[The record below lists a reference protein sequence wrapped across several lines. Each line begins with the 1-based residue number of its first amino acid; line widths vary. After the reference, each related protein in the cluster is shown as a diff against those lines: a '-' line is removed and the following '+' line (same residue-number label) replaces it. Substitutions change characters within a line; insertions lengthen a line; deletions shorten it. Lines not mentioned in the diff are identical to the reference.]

1 MNDGWLQHASTSNRI
16 KKTYVQGFLDISGHI
31 IVRNSGIK
39 LTAGDISMNGNI
51 ISDGTAELGLTNI
64 SGYDLTT
71 TNDVLI
77 KKNLD
82 VTQNLNVSNTSV
94 LTGNVGVGTNA
105 SITKAL
111 DVSGNVNISKNL
123 NVENI
128 LTSGNVSVSG
138 NSLIDGNVAIKK
150 TIEAGNN
157 YSLDISGNTRTDQNA
172 YFNKSVVAGPLVDI
186 NTDVSNASLYVHVP
200 YNNTDASYNVIMNV
214 PKNLYKSEH
223 DGNANQVNHLE
234 INTNN
239 RTILP
244 YVMDSNGIVGTDANP
259 GVEGTYGWNL
269 GGPGHNK
276 FDKVFTRELEV
287 GDNTIQIEDA
297 SGNRISMGFDA
308 TTGAVNYTVRT
319 QDTADASG
327 DTFVIKGVQTQK
339 ISSGK
344 GTIDPS
350 LLEFTGLAFGDTFDA
365 GINYSFTNAYTYNLS
380 INNYSGNETAFS
392 TTSSSQTLVNFI
404 GTINQ
409 TTLLATISNGDSAT
423 IRVGSTD
430 GRTNATTHALPGID
444 GSGSLMNLSD
454 RIISVKNNAGT
465 LEWTLW
471 NSENYVSSIG
481 NYLHYIELKNINM
494 ASGTYFVAKTQ
505 GTLVYNITN
514 TDFMTTADLT
524 SVNGDLYLYIER
536 GPGKNWTKIPV
547 SLPQAGSIQTQ
558 MLANSAVT
566 SDKLANG
573 SVTGDKLASG
583 SLSGQKITDNTI
595 PGSKIQDANITAN
608 KIATNAIT
616 GDKINVGA
624 INTSNLIVD
633 GVITT
638 NKIASGNIT
647 NALLA
652 NDSVNAV
659 NILDD
664 AITKDKIIDDAI
676 SELKLQ
682 GNSVTTNKVKDL
694 NITTEKINTY
704 AVTSSK
710 LADLAVSTG
719 KIANG
724 AIDDS
729 KLAVNSVT
737 NPKIYSRAVT
747 TAKIDTYAVTADKLA
762 ANAVTTSKLTNQSV
776 TNGKI
781 AFGTITNDKI
791 SDNTITSTKVASGLI
806 DASNLIVDGVVHGS
820 KITDA
825 SITNAKMADG
835 VISTSDMLGDGI
847 IVSSKLAQQVIN
859 NANLI
864 SDGIVTS
871 EKLAPGLLE
880 NIGSSSSGNSN
891 PTPDGAFNGSYTDV
905 DPKIYTY
912 NTTLMSG
919 GGVYGYQSKISSD
932 GLLNVLRKGT
942 SSGSNFFVTRRSSIY
957 SDWPDITTDTTYPN
971 VSSNTIIYN
980 NLTPYGFDI
989 DNDGSRLITLQ
1000 SYHSN
1005 RSTNDYL
1012 YNLKIYDTT
1021 NSSTSMPLIN
1031 TLKVSNQTKTCLL
1044 SADGSKIALMSRGWL
1059 YRSIDIIDTPAAR
1072 SDFIVM
1078 TSSDKDN
1085 TLYYS
1090 NDNGSNWVGL
1100 GNSIFSYSGNYVET
1114 NRQLWVA
1121 VGEGDIN
1128 TLATSVD
1135 GITWTGRGKIF
1146 SSKGNRVKYNGNM
1159 WVAVGED
1166 NDPKKNIAYSSD
1178 GLTWNYPTTE
1188 IFSEV
1193 AKDVVWAI
1201 DKWWAVG
1208 KGSSHLLASSSDG
1221 INWTGHTGQ
1230 HANVIQF
1237 NAIDFDGNY
1246 LMAGGKSVTSA
1257 SYQLYYSTNL
1267 GTSWSNAF
1275 LVNNI
1280 ACEVLEL
1287 KNGNGGW
1294 MAVIDY
1300 STANLAF
1307 NQYSGT
1313 PHTGWSLKSN
1323 ILDENTNYAIYD
1335 KHDKWLVLGADS
1347 SSNIMTS
1354 DTIYMNTSTNPPDSQ
1369 WGPLPTNGLTR
1380 GAATTIAYLSDAS
1393 NAMFYSTDEGDTW
1406 TGIGNNVF
1414 DISVKKTFW
1423 NKKTWVA
1430 VGEGT
1435 ANTLATSTDG
1445 INWTGKGKIFSGY
1458 GADILYHKGTWMAV
1472 GLDASN
1478 NKSIA
1483 YSLDDGDTWSYS
1495 TTTIFDGKVNG
1506 VVHYMDKWWVC
1517 GLSTTY
1523 HIAYSADNGVSWTG
1537 VNATALTNMTQ
1548 VNSLATDGITLMAGG
1563 ASTASSSNHCFTTVN
1578 GTSWTKLTLINSANI
1593 SVRRVLYNSGVWHA
1607 LINAGRNNLPDY
1619 YRSVNSGTNWGSTN
1633 LFTGGSLDIS
1643 PKGKG
1648 IIING
1653 TDLETDKN
1661 VQYSPDNGTTWT
1673 NYTSIPVANI
1683 ETQVMC
1689 LKSKTNTLAYST
1701 NGTTWT
1707 GLGKTIFDIEGRKAY
1722 NKNNIWVA
1730 VGEGTTNT
1738 LATSQDGIN
1747 WTGKGRIFNVR
1758 GNDVYYY
1765 NGLWIAVG
1773 EDTDLTKCI
1782 AYSNDN
1788 FSTWNYYGGSLLQTA
1803 KTVIHNG
1810 LKWFVGGYYNSGT
1823 TYKPIIVSDDGISW
1837 TYPSGTATNLVMV
1850 NTFCIDDSTT
1860 LVAAGMG
1867 TYHYSYNCYRTID
1880 NGTSWQSSGNIF
1892 GSHQEVINSISYIN
1906 NTWFACGSSLTYDFS
1921 YSTSI
1926 HSSWAGRKRLFKNA
1940 FYGVTSD
1947 RYGILYAF
1955 GSDDSINTSI
1965 QKSSD
1970 KGSTWETIVM
1980 TGALTPSSYTHI
1992 IVGKAPETMRYST
2005 DNLTWT
2011 GLGTSIFN
2019 IECKKVENNGMKY
2032 VAVGKGNVNTLA
2044 TSNDGINW
2052 TGKGKV
2058 FSAAGNDVAYYGGTW
2073 IAVGEDASFNRCVS
2087 YSTDNGD
2094 TWSYSVSDPTTP
2106 LKMIVNAITRVEGKW
2121 IIGGY
2126 TERIT
2131 ANNGNKAILASSID
2145 GINWIKIYDG
2155 GTNNVRINSLAY
2167 DGSYYILASGKG
2179 NQNNSYTSLYS
2190 KNNGD
2195 TWTNA
2200 PTILGENQEIINK
2213 VMYYKPRTKWYAVG
2227 MSNSNTFSVADKPDT
2242 TWTRT
2247 KLFSI
2252 EGTGISID
2260 NINSRVIVTGLN
2272 EDNTT
2277 SIKYSVVDV
2286 ATTSQSHWETLDI
2299 SKNDITQTI
2308 VIAGKNDNTLLYSND
2323 EGDTWTGL
2331 GKTIF
2336 DVACNKT
2343 HYANGMWMAM
2353 GEGSVNTV
2361 ATSTDGINWVGRGKV
2376 FSKNGKDVY
2385 YNNGTWAAVGDD
2397 DDKSKCIAYS
2407 TNDGVTWSYPSSTVL
2422 EYTTNTIIFA
2432 SFKWIIGGKGTTYN
2446 VASSYDL
2453 ENWDYG
2459 TTLTASNL
2467 TEVHSLAYD
2476 GMYVIVAAGTGNQ
2489 NYNYAAYYSTTEGTS
2504 WTYVSNTLGN
2514 HDAYVNKVIYHKGQW
2529 IFAGGGTSNHIS
2541 YTKNSYPASTS
2552 KVSLAQSF
2560 TYECLDVYSDG
2571 TRLIYSGRTTDIS
2584 NNIQKA
2590 VVSNTTSY
2598 FATSTHDSFKY
2609 GDISN
2614 NIGTQVAVGGGTN
2627 TISYSTDDGITWTG
2641 LGQTIFSTIG
2651 NKVYNNNNTWIA
2663 VGEGTTNTLA
2673 VSSDG
2678 INWTGK
2684 GLIFSDAGYDIHY
2697 YGNRWIAVGNDST
2710 KTKCVA
2716 YSDDNGSTWSNPVSV
2731 VFDGMGRCVNY
2742 ICGKWYA
2749 GGENSTYV
2757 LAYSDD
2763 GITWTSSSSP
2773 HYTQLTSP
2781 RGIAGNAK
2789 RISIVGHSNT
2799 TGTNY
2804 KSFYSSGTGI
2814 NWTNKVI
2821 FNSGTPEMDG
2831 VVCEFGIWIA
2841 WGASPYYDVGTTS
2854 DGTSW
2859 SVFKLFDNGAT
2870 NVHFTGNRWI
2880 AVGKNADNSVAIKQS
2895 IVRHPTSSG
2904 HWTTVATT
2912 LTSAEHI
2919 YINPDHCLLYT
2930 SANTNN
2936 NDINDVT
2943 NIFYDDSRDKAKAT
2957 SHVEKDA
2964 LSLRFNTENYKYLTS
2979 YLNNTGD
2986 VCVLLGAGSN
2996 TLSYSVD
3003 EGFSW
3008 TGLGNSIF
3016 SVTGNK
3022 AIWNGAVWVAVG
3034 EGATNTVATSTD
3046 GINWTGRGKVFGVR
3060 GNNLSYNY
3068 NHRMWVAV
3076 GEDNIKKRN
3085 IAYSTDN
3092 GVSWSYP
3099 STEIFSDV
3107 AHDVTWI
3114 GYKWFAVGKGST
3126 NTLAES
3132 VDGINWTGSG
3142 MQFSVVGYGIA
3153 TDDYGAIVICG
3164 EDADAT
3170 QNVQYTTFDQ
3180 YNNAATLVFTKLT
3193 AASSKISNPT
3203 RIVCYGSDRWF
3214 ILGSGTS
3221 QIVHLGTGLGSTDKG
3236 APFSIKATDIIY
3248 TGERWVVV
3256 GEDADVNKRM
3266 FMLSNSN
3273 TNWNIQ
3279 STVSTAHWR
3288 PFNYTLT
3295 GNTKFTGISR
3305 RDYRIHPIISI
3316 QLGHH
3321 LFPSSTSLFINISTY
3336 YKGFSFSG
3344 DGKTL
3349 IVGNRGVVQLYSIDY
3364 STNTYS
3370 LDYEKR
3376 VETGEDYN
3384 YGRDVAVNYDGSV
3397 MAYSYGGD
3405 QTVEITED
3413 TATKQIARV
3422 VVYTKDASGN
3432 WNTLPDIT
3440 LKGDE
3445 YYDLVDGTIGNE
3457 LAQFMSGFG
3466 ASVELDASG
3475 NTLVIASH
3483 NNQNWVGIRV
3493 FVKLGG
3499 VWSSY
3504 YKTGGAT
3511 KSIGNNIY
3519 LNDVDITANGQLLNY
3534 NIGER
3539 VFIETFPNNT
3549 ELFTNITL
3557 APSGS
3562 TAYLKIAQDT
3572 IGYNSEYGIYA
3583 DWFNSVNIGG
3593 RIYSYPSSNQ
3603 LTHTDE
3609 FAIQSRNDLSFY
3621 TGLPLSST
3629 INTTD
3634 DISGNRRMFIDE
3646 NGLVG
3651 IGKKSASYN
3660 LDVSGSINATADIYA
3675 AGGILN
3681 SSDDRLKDNEECIE
3695 NAVETL
3701 MKLTP
3706 EIYDKKNGF
3715 NDTTGYVRE
3724 SGLIAQDLWYSTPEL
3739 RHLVSLGEKTDGF
3752 VEKELLTN
3760 VPNPYYNKWEVHNS
3774 GIKNLMDAS
3783 GNLLLDESGN
3793 IQTIY
3798 EDGEDIYTYGGV
3810 VVDKNNEQFTEP
3822 TKTIK
3827 QISLIQ
3833 KTRPVLPSDIQD
3845 ASMNTNVRED
3855 LDYSSL
3861 GWGDTPAS
3869 VNYNGLI
3876 PYLIKAIQEQ
3886 QNKIDKQSQT
3896 IDNLQSRIS
3905 NLEN

>member
-71 TNDVLI
+71 TNDALI

-138 NSLIDGNVAIKK
+138 NSLLDGNVAIKK
-150 TIEAGNN
+150 TVETGNN
-157 YSLDISGNTRTDQNA
+157 YALDISGNTRTDKNA

-186 NTDVSNASLYVHVP
+186 NTDVSNASLYVDVP

-223 DGNANQVNHLE
+223 DGNANQINHLE

-244 YVMDSNGIVGTDANP
+244 YVMDSNGIIGTDSNP

-297 SGNRISMGFDA
+297 SGNRISMSFDA

-365 GINYSFTNAYTYNLS
+365 GINYNFANAYTYNLS
-380 INNYSGNETAFS
+380 TNNYSGNETAFS
-392 TTSSSQTLVNFI
+392 TAGGSQTLVNFI

-409 TTLLATISNGDSAT
+409 TTLLSTILNGDSAT
-423 IRVGSTD
+423 ILVGSTD
-430 GRTNATTHALPGID
+430 GRTNTTTHALPGID
-444 GSGSLMNLSD
+444 GSGTLLDLSD

-481 NYLHYIELKNINM
+481 NYLNFIELKNINM

-514 TDFMTTADLT
+514 TDFMSTSDLSTT
-524 SVNGDLYLYIER
+524 NGDLYLYIER

-624 INTSNLIVD
+624 INASNLIVD

-647 NALLA
+647 NTLMG
-652 NDSVNAV
+652 NDSVNTV
-659 NILDD
+659 NILDN
-664 AITKDKIIDDAI
+664 AVTNVKIIDDAI

-704 AVTSSK
+704 AVTTSK

-724 AIDDS
+724 SVDDI

-737 NPKIYSRAVT
+737 NPKIFSRAVT
-747 TAKIDTYAVTADKLA
+747 TAKIDTFAVTTDKLA
-762 ANAVTTSKLTNQSV
+762 VNAVTTSKLTNQSV

-791 SDNTITSTKVASGLI
+791 ADDTITSTKIAPGLI

-912 NTTLMSG
+912 DTTLMSG
-919 GGVYGYQSKISSD
+919 GGEYGYQSKISSD
-932 GLLNVLRKGT
+932 GLLNVLRKGA

-989 DNDGSRLITLQ
+989 DNDGSKLITLQ

-1121 VGEGDIN
+1121 VGEGQNN

-1146 SSKGNRVKYNGNM
+1146 SSNGNKVKYNGNM

-1246 LMAGGKSVTSA
+1246 LMAGGKTVTSA

-1300 STANLAF
+1300 PTANLAF

-1313 PHTGWSLKSN
+1313 PHTGWNLKSN
-1323 ILDENTNYAIYD
+1323 VLDRNTNYAVYD
-1335 KHDKWLVLGADS
+1335 KHDKWLALGLDS

-1354 DTIYMNTSTNPPDSQ
+1354 DTVYMNTSTNPTDSQ

-1380 GAATTIAYLSDAS
+1380 GSFITISHLSDTS
-1393 NAMFYSTDEGDTW
+1393 NTMFYSTDEGDTW
-1406 TGIGNNVF
+1406 TGLGNNLF
-1414 DISVKKTFW
+1414 DISVKKTYW
-1423 NKKTWVA
+1423 NKKTWIA
-1430 VGEGT
+1430 VGEGSV
-1435 ANTLATSTDG
+1435 NTLATSTDG

-1472 GLDASN
+1472 GLDTSSN
-1478 NKSIA
+1478 KCIA
-1483 YSLDDGDTWSYS
+1483 YSTDDGSTWSYS
-1495 TTTIFDGKVNG
+1495 TSTIFDGRVNS
-1506 VVHYMDKWWVC
+1506 VVYHKNKWWVG

-1523 HIAYSADNGVSWTG
+1523 HMAYSSDNGISWTG
-1537 VNATALTNMTQ
+1537 VNATALTNMEQ
-1548 VNSLATDGITLMAGG
+1548 VNALATDGITLMVGG
-1563 ASTASSSNHCFTTVN
+1563 ASTANSSNHCYTTIN
-1578 GTSWTKLTLINSANI
+1578 ETSWTKRTLINASNVNI
-1593 SVRRVLYNSGVWHA
+1593 RKLLYYAGRWHA
-1607 LINAGRNNLPDY
+1607 VINAPRNQTIDY
-1619 YRSVNSGTNWGSTN
+1619 MYSVNSGTNWTSKY
-1633 LFTGGSLDIS
+1633 LFTGETLDIS
-1643 PKGKG
+1643 LLGTS
-1648 IIING
+1648 IILNG
-1653 TDLETDKN
+1653 TDTETDKT
-1661 VQYSPDNGTTWT
+1661 VQISYDNGTNWS
-1673 NYTSIPVANI
+1673 NYTSIPAKNDKI
-1683 ETQVMC
+1683 QIMG
-1689 LKSKTNTLAYST
+1689 LKSKTNTLAYSSD
-1701 NGTTWT
+1701 GSTWT
-1707 GLGKTIFDIEGRKAY
+1707 GLGNNIFDIEGRKAY
-1722 NKNNIWVA
+1722 NNNITWVA
-1730 VGEGTTNT
+1730 VGEGSVNT
-1738 LATSQDGIN
+1738 LAVSVDGIN
-1747 WTGKGRIFNVR
+1747 WTGKGKIFNIK

-1765 NGLWIAVG
+1765 NGIWVAVG
-1773 EDTDLTKCI
+1773 EDSDPTKCL
-1782 AYSNDN
+1782 AYSSDN
-1788 FSTWNYYGGSLLQTA
+1788 GISWTYYGETLLITINA
-1803 KTVIHNG
+1803 VVHNG
-1810 LKWFVGGYYNSGT
+1810 LKWFAGGYLDTAG
-1823 TYKPIIVSDDGISW
+1823 KPVIISDDGINW
-1837 TYPSGTATNLVMV
+1837 TETPLHPYQLIMV
-1850 NTFCIDDSTT
+1850 NTLCVDDSTMV
-1860 LVAAGMG
+1860 VAAGKSQYNY
-1867 TYHYSYNCYRTID
+1867 TYSCYRTP
-1880 NGTSWQSSGNIF
+1880 NGLNWSSCGNVF
-1892 GSHQEVINSISYIN
+1892 SSHEEVVESINYIN
-1906 NTWFACGSSLTYDFS
+1906 NTWYACGASVSYDFS
-1921 YSTSI
+1921 YSINIYTTWQRKIRIFQNAIYSI
-1926 HSSWAGRKRLFKNA
+1926 SNDKN
-1940 FYGVTSD
+1940 GN
-1947 RYGILYAF
+1947 LYAF
-1955 GSDDSINTSI
+1955 GSDDSINTIIKKSI
-1965 QKSSD
+1965 D
-1970 KGSTWETIVM
+1970 KGQTWTTVTL
-1980 TGALTPSSYTHI
+1980 TGALSASSQTHI
-1992 IVGKAPETMRYST
+1992 IVSKPPETMRYST
-2005 DNLTWT
+2005 DGSVWT
-2011 GLGTSIFN
+2011 GLGTSIFD
-2019 IECKKVENNGMKY
+2019 IECKKVEYNRIKY
-2032 VAVGKGNVNTLA
+2032 IAVGKGNVNTLA
-2044 TSNDGINW
+2044 VSDDGINW
-2052 TGKGKV
+2052 TGKGKI
-2058 FSAAGNDVAYYGGTW
+2058 FSSSGNDLSYYGGKW
-2073 IAVGEDASFNRCVS
+2073 IAVGEDASYNKCVA

-2106 LKMIVNAITRVEGKW
+2106 LKMTVNAIIRIQGKW
-2121 IIGGY
+2121 IIGGCSG
-2126 TERIT
+2126 IFGI
-2131 ANNGNKAILASSID
+2131 NQGNKALLASSTD
-2145 GINWIKIYDG
+2145 GINWTQVFNG
-2155 GTNNVRINSLAY
+2155 GTNYITINSLAY
-2167 DGSYYILASGKG
+2167 DGAYYILAAGKG
-2179 NQNNSYTSLYS
+2179 NQNNSYTSIYS
-2190 KNNGD
+2190 TNGGSS
-2195 TWTNA
+2195 WTNA
-2200 PTILGENQEIINK
+2200 TSPFGENQEIINK
-2213 VMYYKPRTKWYAVG
+2213 IIYYKPRTRWYAVG
-2227 MSNSNTFSVADKPDT
+2227 ISNSRTWAVGSKPNAG
-2242 TWTRT
+2242 WTKG
-2247 KLFSI
+2247 KLFSV
-2252 EGTGISID
+2252 EGTDITTD
-2260 NINSRVIVTGLN
+2260 NNGKLVAIGLN
-2272 EDNTT
+2272 DDNTT
-2277 SIKYSVVDV
+2277 SIKYAIVDAPSV
-2286 ATTSQSHWETLDI
+2286 AASSWETLDI

-2308 VIAGKNDNTLLYSND
+2308 VIAAKNENTLLYSND
-2323 EGDTWTGL
+2323 EGDTWNGL

-2336 DVACNKT
+2336 NVVCNKT
-2343 HYANGMWMAM
+2343 HYANGMWMAV
-2353 GEGSVNTV
+2353 GEGSVNTI

-2422 EYTTNTIIFA
+2422 EYTSNAIIF
-2432 SFKWIIGGKGTTYN
+2432 SSTKWIVGGKGATYN

-2453 ENWDYG
+2453 ENWNYG
-2459 TTLTASNL
+2459 GTLNSNNL
-2467 TEVHSLAYD
+2467 MEVNSLAYD
-2476 GMYVIVAAGTGNQ
+2476 GMYVIVAAGISN
-2489 NYNYAAYYSTTEGTS
+2489 NYNYTAYYSTTEGTS
-2504 WTYVSNTLGN
+2504 WTYVSNTLGS
-2514 HDAYVNKVIYHKGQW
+2514 HEAYVNKVIYHKGQW

-2584 NNIQKA
+2584 NNIQNA
-2590 VVSNTTSY
+2590 VASNATSY
-2598 FATSTHDSFKY
+2598 FATSTHESFKY

-2641 LGQTIFSTIG
+2641 LGQTIFSTTG

-2673 VSSDG
+2673 VSNDG

-2684 GLIFSDAGYDIHY
+2684 GLIFSDVGYDIHY

-2710 KTKCVA
+2710 KTKCIA
-2716 YSDDNGSTWSNPVSV
+2716 YSDDNGSTWSNPASV

-2763 GITWTSSSSP
+2763 GITWTSSNQPNYS
-2773 HYTQLTSP
+2773 QLTSP
-2781 RGIAGNAK
+2781 RGIAGNANL
-2789 RISIVGHSNT
+2789 IYIVGHSNT
-2799 TGTNY
+2799 TGVNY
-2804 KSFYSSGTGI
+2804 RSFKSSGTGI
-2814 NWTNKVI
+2814 NWYNENI
-2821 FNSGTPEMDG
+2821 FNSGTPELDG
-2831 VVCEFGIWIA
+2831 VVYNFGVWMVWGKSPNHDIA
-2841 WGASPYYDVGTTS
+2841 TTS
-2854 DGTSW
+2854 DGTW
-2859 SVFKLFDNGAT
+2859 WKYKLFDNGT
-2870 NVHFTGNRWI
+2870 TDVHFTGNRWI
-2880 AVGKNADNSVAIKQS
+2880 AVGKNTDNSIAIKQS
-2895 IVRHPTSSG
+2895 PHRRPIASS

-2912 LTSAEHI
+2912 LTSAENI
-2919 YINPDHCLLYT
+2919 YTNPDHCLLYT
-2930 SANTNN
+2930 SAHTNN
-2936 NDINDVT
+2936 NKINDVT
-2943 NIFYDDSRDKAKAT
+2943 NVFYNDAGDKAKTT
-2957 SHVEKDA
+2957 SLIKKNDLSLQFNVEK
-2964 LSLRFNTENYKYLTS
+2964 YKFLTS

-2986 VCVLLGAGSN
+2986 VCVLLGSGSN

-3046 GINWTGRGKVFGVR
+3046 GINWTGRGKVFGIR

-3164 EDADAT
+3164 EDADST
-3170 QNVQYTTFDQ
+3170 LNVQYTVFDQ
-3180 YNNAATLVFTKLT
+3180 YNNAGTLVFTKLT

-3236 APFSIKATDIIY
+3236 APFSVKATDIIY

-3273 TNWNIQ
+3273 ANWNMQ

-3321 LFPSSTSLFINISTY
+3321 LFPSSTSLFTNASTY

-3349 IVGNRGVVQLYSIDY
+3349 IMGNRGVVQLYSIDY

-3376 VETGEDYN
+3376 VENNEDYN

-3475 NTLVIASH
+3475 NTLIIASH
-3483 NNQNWVGIRV
+3483 NNKNWVGIRV

-3511 KSIGNNIY
+3511 KSTGNNIY

-3583 DWFNSVNIGG
+3583 DWFNSVNTGG

-3651 IGKKSASYN
+3651 IGKKSTSYN
-3660 LDVSGSINATADIYA
+3660 LDVSGTINATADIYA

-3681 SSDDRLKDNEECIE
+3681 SSDDRLKDNEEHIE

-3706 EIYDKKNGF
+3706 EIYDKKQSF
-3715 NDTTGYVRE
+3715 NDIGGYVRE

-3739 RHLVSLGEKTDGF
+3739 RHLVSLGDKIDGF
-3752 VEKELLTN
+3752 VEKELHID
-3760 VPNPYYNKWEVHNS
+3760 VPNPYYNKWEIHNS
-3774 GIKNLMDAS
+3774 GIRNLLDAS

-3810 VVDKNNEQFTEP
+3810 VVDKNNEQFTKP

-3833 KTRPVLPSDIQD
+3833 KIRPVLPSDIQD
-3845 ASMNTNVRED
+3845 ASMNTNIRDD

-3876 PYLIKAIQEQ
+3876 PYLIKAMQEQ
-3886 QNKIDKQSQT
+3886 QNKIDSQSQI
-3896 IDNLQSRIS
+3896 IDDLQSRIS